1 MYFDKDRDTLF
12 WMGMAGIFI
21 DTIAWT
27 YVSIYFNQ
35 KLLLLLLLVCV
46 CVCVGVCICVC
57 VRVCVN
63 ERE

>member
-12 WMGMAGIFI
+12 WMGMTGIFV

-27 YVSIYFNQ
+27 YVSIYFNR

-46 CVCVGVCICVC
+46 CVCVCARVCVFVYVCVC
-57 VRVCVN
+57 V
-63 ERE
+63 